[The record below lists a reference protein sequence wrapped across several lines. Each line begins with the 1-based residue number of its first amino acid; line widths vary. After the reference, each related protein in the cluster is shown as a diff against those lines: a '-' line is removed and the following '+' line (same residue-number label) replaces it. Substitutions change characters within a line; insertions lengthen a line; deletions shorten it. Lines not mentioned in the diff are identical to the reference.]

1 MSYDDTSDDSVGAWR
16 RKVVTFMA
24 IGALWLIG
32 LGLMVS
38 GWSALL
44 RIIGFWIVI
53 GGLVGSVL
61 YLTFDFARMV
71 VGRAWPEFHGD
82 REIAVTLA
90 FLVAFVMSPGAVSD
104 LSHGVSGLGR
114 GLIFEGPYLASAPV
128 DHTKAPA
135 QLYACIADT
144 DACQYRKEQSKPS
157 EKAKG
162 DASLQEPQPTA
173 APNIDASW
181 ASFVIALTFTLLV
194 ARGLRSARRD
204 FFMKLTAQTR
214 GSRPQNGG
222 AEGAHTPRFVSQVLM
237 NYPTWV
243 AFCIYALILIPAT
256 YLAVGSLLYL
266 RLDTPSADLAALT
279 RDLDDAERQAM
290 AAPGVSVDIK
300 RLETD
305 LGRLEKLL
313 AVKRDDKVPSESEEA
328 LKQGAAYN
336 TELTDGR
343 ARYRQQALHYASDYK
358 RRATAAQF
366 DDYKAVQLARYQAAI
381 RDTRA
386 AARPCLEGLATVAKQ
401 VEVVQKTQDAPTSGP
416 RDAAPPADQAVG
428 DIALQSQVAILRKR
442 LTEASM
448 ACATSTVAFPPAAKP
463 TDIQGDCADIA
474 DLKPPS
480 CERPRPQFPEAM
492 YQWLAA
498 SSDATVLIVGLVGFG
513 LFGSAIRMMG
523 RVDSPNVSESAVQT
537 ARDNAYQARQAVT
550 VPENAYKAARAKLES
565 QREQSKSVAATFDQ
579 CSAAVTAKTR
589 AIVAAE
595 AALADLGVK
604 LAAARAA
611 HSVAEEAAATSRA
624 SYQALPEAQR
634 TEALASSLKVAED
647 KAEAA
652 AKAVQA
658 IEVEVQDAQTALN
671 QLHDA
676 KVEADAALDKARTA
690 LATAQADDVNLL
702 KEAQAAEAEWKKAEE
717 KAVTAESYHQQLRAL
732 LVSDRTNIVVQRDR
746 SGGGTEFTIS
756 GAPAKVLVQGLGA
769 AFTTFLAGQASVQ
782 ILTTG
787 GRTNAYSLL
796 LSCFVGAV
804 FAEEI
809 WRWARR
815 YLPSDTPQPP
825 AGNTTSESPSAPQAP
840 AG

>member
-1 MSYDDTSDDSVGAWR
+1 MSYDDTPDDSVSAWR
-16 RKVVTFMA
+16 RKVVTFIA
-24 IGALWLIG
+24 IAALWMIG
-32 LGLMVS
+32 LGLMLS

-44 RIIGFWIVI
+44 RIIGFWVVI
-53 GGLVGSVL
+53 GGLAGSVL

-114 GLIFEGPYLASAPV
+114 GLIFEGPYLASAST
-128 DHTKAPA
+128 DNTKAPA
-135 QLYACIADT
+135 QLYACIAAT

-162 DASLQEPQPTA
+162 DAPQQEPQPTP

-214 GSRPQNGG
+214 GSRPPSGG
-222 AEGAHTPRFVSQVLM
+222 AEGGSPPRFVSQVLM

-279 RDLDDAERQAM
+279 RELDDAERQAM
-290 AAPGVSVDIK
+290 AAPGVSVDIT
-300 RLETD
+300 RLRAD
-305 LGRLEKLL
+305 LGRLEKLP
-313 AVKRDDKVPSESEEA
+313 AKGADKITSESEKA

-386 AARPCLEGLATVAKQ
+386 AAAPCQEGLATVARQ
-401 VEVVQKTQDAPTSGP
+401 VVVVQKAQDAPTSGP
-416 RDAAPPADQAVG
+416 RDAAPSPDQTVVNG
-428 DIALQSQVAILRKR
+428 ALQSQVDSLRNR

-448 ACATSTVAFPPAAKP
+448 ACATSTVAFTPAAKP
-463 TDIQGDCADIA
+463 TDVQGDCADLA

-565 QREQSKSVAATFDQ
+565 QREQSKGVAATFDQ
-579 CSAAVTAKTR
+579 CSAAVTANTR

-595 AALADLGVK
+595 ATLADLGVK

-611 HSVAEEAAATSRA
+611 HSVAEEAATTLRA

-647 KAEAA
+647 KTEVA

-658 IEVEVQDAQTALN
+658 IETEVQDARTALD
-671 QLHDA
+671 QLHNA
-676 KVEADAALDKARTA
+676 KAEADAALDKARTA

-702 KEAQAAEAEWKKAEE
+702 KEAQTAEAEWKKAEE

-815 YLPSDTPQPP
+815 YLPSDTPPPP
-825 AGNTTSESPSAPQAP
+825 AGSVTSESASASQAP

>member
-1 MSYDDTSDDSVGAWR
+1 MSYDDTPDDSVSAWR
-16 RKVVTFMA
+16 RKVVTFIA

-32 LGLMVS
+32 LGLMLS

-44 RIIGFWIVI
+44 RIVGFWVVI
-53 GGLVGSVL
+53 GGLAGSVL

-114 GLIFEGPYLASAPV
+114 GLIFEGPYLASAST
-128 DHTKAPA
+128 DNTKAPA
-135 QLYACIADT
+135 QLYACIAAT

-162 DASLQEPQPTA
+162 DASQQEPQPTP
-173 APNIDASW
+173 APNIDTSW

-214 GSRPQNGG
+214 GSRPPSGG
-222 AEGAHTPRFVSQVLM
+222 AEGGHTPRFVSQVLM

-279 RDLDDAERQAM
+279 RELDDAERQAM
-290 AAPGVSVDIK
+290 AAPGVSVDIT
-300 RLETD
+300 RLKAD

-313 AVKRDDKVPSESEEA
+313 AKGDAKIASESEEA
-328 LKQGAAYN
+328 LKQGGAYN

-386 AARPCLEGLATVAKQ
+386 AAGPCLEGLATVARQ
-401 VEVVQKTQDAPTSGP
+401 VEVVQKAQDAPTSGP
-416 RDAAPPADQAVG
+416 RGAPPSPDEAVG
-428 DIALQSQVAILRKR
+428 DVALESQVASLRKR

-463 TDIQGDCADIA
+463 TDIQGDCGDLAE
-474 DLKPPS
+474 LKPPS

-579 CSAAVTAKTR
+579 CSAAVTANTR

-595 AALADLGVK
+595 ATLADLGVK

-611 HSVAEEAAATSRA
+611 HSVAEEAATTLRA
-624 SYQALPEAQR
+624 SYQALPEAQK

-647 KAEAA
+647 KAEVA

-658 IEVEVQDAQTALN
+658 IEAEAQDARTALD
-671 QLHDA
+671 QLHNA
-676 KVEADAALDKARTA
+676 KAEADAALDKARTA

-702 KEAQAAEAEWKKAEE
+702 KEAQIAEAEWKKAEE

-809 WRWARR
+809 WKWARR
-815 YLPSDTPQPP
+815 YLPSDTPPPP
-825 AGNTTSESPSAPQAP
+825 AGSVTSESASASQAP